1 MPVPLIGVGVAAAA
15 NFIVRKGVAKATKKY
30 TPALISK
37 AKKFITKNK
46 LIASGNKVIKPK
58 KGQIKTTKKTTT
70 KKTTTKK
77 TPTKTTT
84 PTGTTKPG
92 AKSKVPGLIIGVGTL
107 GGGALLMK
115 GGGDKGT
122 SGSDM
127 TFNQAFAKARKE
139 KGKNATFSYK
149 GKMYSTATMDDVKK
163 AGFDNLKDYLNSMKK
178 K

>member
-1 MPVPLIGVGVAAAA
+1 MPVPLIGVGVVAAA
-15 NFIVRKGVAKATKKY
+15 NFIVRKGVVKAAKKD

-37 AKKFITKNK
+37 AKKYINKNK
-46 LIASGNKVIKPK
+46 LILSGNKVIKPK
-58 KGQIKTTKKTTT
+58 KGQIKYTKKTTT

-77 TPTKTTT
+77 TPVKKTT

-122 SGSDM
+122 SGSGM

-149 GKMYSTATMDDVKK
+149 GKMYSTATMEDVKK
-163 AGFDNLKDYLNSMKK
+163 AGFDNLKDYLNAKK